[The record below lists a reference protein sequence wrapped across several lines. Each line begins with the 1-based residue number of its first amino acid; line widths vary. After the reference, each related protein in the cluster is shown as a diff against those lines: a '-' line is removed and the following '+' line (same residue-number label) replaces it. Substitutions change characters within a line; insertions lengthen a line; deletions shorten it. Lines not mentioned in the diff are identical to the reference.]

1 MGDGALQGMKSDGDK
16 REGAKSYRTEFIDGD
31 TWRLNINL
39 RFLFNSFCLFGAI
52 IGSAYSVKSQI
63 DDTSRR
69 VEELEARVDELKSI
83 HDKEIEEIQA
93 WYKKSLSVD
102 LNPLNILKRKKK

>member
-1 MGDGALQGMKSDGDK
+1 MKSDVNK
-16 REGAKSYRTEFIDGD
+16 REGAKSYRAEFIDSD
-31 TWRLNINL
+31 TFRLNINL

-63 DDTSRR
+63 DDTARR
-69 VEELEARVDELKSI
+69 VSELESEVKHLREI
-83 HDKEIEEIQA
+83 HDQEIKEIQA
-93 WYKKSLSVD
+93 WYKRSLEID